1 MLQSRRL
8 YQAIGVVGA
17 SLCLTVSL
25 ILLFPRLLFW
35 NVLPDFTIF
44 WTAGRIALQDAQQ
57 VYDIAALTGEQSWA
71 VSPSRGPR
79 PFPYPPTTLLLFIPF
94 GLIPF
99 WAAYWSWLL
108 LGLVAF
114 WSAARRVATGWA
126 VPLSL
131 ATPHVTLAL
140 ILGQLTLIVGAMVI
154 WCVTLLRDR
163 PVAAGIILGL
173 AAAIKPHSV
182 LLAPVALVS
191 GGGHR
196 KALAVAAV
204 TLVAVCLASLTLG
217 VEAWRAWLF
226 ALQAFPST
234 MEWHALYRLGA
245 TPSMAGQSL
254 GLDPRIVSVLY
265 AASIAAGAGAVWMA
279 FKTDDLTV
287 RLLTLVIGSLF
298 ASPYG
303 MRYDLAMIA
312 PVLTMGLL
320 SGRLRGL
327 LVSVPLFA
335 LYSVTILPALLV
347 SLSAELSRRRRP
359 QPLIGRLA

>member
-17 SLCLTVSL
+17 TLCLTVSL
-25 ILLFPRLLFW
+25 LLLFPRLLFW
-35 NVLPDFTIF
+35 HVLPDFTIF
-44 WTAGRIALQDAQQ
+44 WTAGRIAPEDAQR

-71 VSPSRGPR
+71 VSPSHGPM
-79 PFPYPPTTLLLFIPF
+79 PFPYPPTTLLLFVPF

-99 WAAYWSWLL
+99 WAAYWSWLV
-108 LGLVAF
+108 LGFAAF

-131 ATPHVTLAL
+131 TTPHVTPAL
-140 ILGQLTLIVGAMVI
+140 ILGQLTLMVGAMVI
-154 WCVTLLRDR
+154 WSVTLLRER
-163 PVAAGIILGL
+163 PVAAGILLGL

-191 GGGHR
+191 GGHR
-196 KALAVAAV
+196 KAFVVAAV
-204 TLVAVCLASLTLG
+204 TLAIVCLASLMLG
-217 VEAWRAWLF
+217 VEAWRAWLS
-226 ALQAFPST
+226 ALRAFPSM

-245 TPSMAGQSL
+245 TPSMAGRSL
-254 GLDPRIVSVLY
+254 GLDPWIVSVLY
-265 AASIAAGAGAVWMA
+265 TASIAAGAGAVWMA
-279 FKTDDLTV
+279 FKSDDLTV

-327 LVSVPLFA
+327 LVSLPLFA

-359 QPLIGRLA
+359 GPLIERPA